1 MNTLLVILGV
11 VVAAGLVYYFL
22 LRTNKVKDENGNM
35 IPDSVEEV
43 AAKVKKQATLVKEEV
58 KEVAQKAKDL
68 VQTAEVKPK
77 AKRTTRKPAAKNA
90 TEPKVEKT
98 VVVES
103 KNPRRRKSNK

>member
-11 VVAAGLVYYFL
+11 VIAAGLVYYFL
-22 LRTNKVKDENGNM
+22 LKTNKVKDENGNM

-58 KEVAQKAKDL
+58 KEVAQKAKEL
-68 VQTAEVKPK
+68 VETAEVKPK
-77 AKRTTRKPAAKNA
+77 RTNRKPAAKKA